1 MKIKAKA
8 MVSPEQWGACNPL
21 SRTML
26 EDAGIQII
34 RNEQKRLLAEDEMK
48 DRFKLKTSS

>member
-1 MKIKAKA
+1 

-48 DRFKLKTSS
+48 ELIKGCDVALSLIHI